1 MSDIKESLRNFSSVY
16 ASKGRREFDV
26 GFLIFRED
34 LLDGEK
40 TQIENFW
47 GCTRLADMLPS
58 KYEDNTLQIKEKST
72 ERTALFFCAPS
83 YRPFRCRYFGH
94 SAQLRY
100 SVLPQNSYG
109 HQPSFGLGCR

>member
-72 ERTALFFCAPS
+72 ERTTPFFCARS
-83 YRPFRCRYFGH
+83 DCTLRRRYFGYP
-94 SAQLRY
+94 SQFG
-100 SVLPQNSYG
+100 SPVLPQNPYG
-109 HQPSFGLGCR
+109 HQPLSGLGCR

>member
-16 ASKGRREFDV
+16 ASKGRCEFDV

-58 KYEDNTLQIKEKST
+58 KYEDNALQIEEKST
-72 ERTALFFCAPS
+72 ERTALFFCARS
-83 YRPFRCRYFGH
+83 YRPFCRRYFGYP
-94 SAQLRY
+94 SQFG
-100 SVLPQNSYG
+100 STVLP
-109 HQPSFGLGCR
+109 